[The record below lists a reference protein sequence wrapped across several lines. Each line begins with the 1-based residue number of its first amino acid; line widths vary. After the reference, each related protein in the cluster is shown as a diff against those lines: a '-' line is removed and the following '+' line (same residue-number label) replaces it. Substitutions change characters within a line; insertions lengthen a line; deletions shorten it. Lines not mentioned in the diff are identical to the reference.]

1 MKPGEYDKK
10 IDDLISRA
18 IGRQRP
24 TFDFDKWQA
33 EHQKEIQT
41 YKAQVKKPSDSVPSA
56 GVWKTI
62 IESRITKLA
71 AVAVI
76 IMGILIGVM
85 HWPPSS
91 TKPTT
96 VTEKIPME
104 LIRMPVKDLL
114 DLHFGKLGT
123 SFDGK
128 TVAAALKQ
136 TLDKLSPRR
145 TLAIWKYDKGQPE
158 RQVAAYHP
166 SALSEIIEAGN
177 LVVHARVEQVT
188 FDVRDL
194 KNAILEKNIRRCEL
208 FSSRIKATV
217 ELQVLE
223 AYPSLS
229 SLDGEKIVLSPVFK
243 TDQLD
248 VLEKGKEYLIVLKK
262 YDDIVWMLPYN
273 EGVYPLDPNTNMV
286 GGFRGDPILLDV
298 AWEFIMD
305 LYDAIHECRQP
316 SDKILDYWLSRL
328 KSDDLTNSWTTVEY
342 FTTLGKPP
350 VGPEVVADAIERHY
364 TTLERN
370 YRLLMTK
377 SERESTLGKKDLE
390 KLRRDVYQGTEFL
403 KEALGLLI
411 RVADEP
417 TAKRILVLYEQG
429 KSDPKSVFNGD
440 SAREFS
446 SKIACLVPKGPESE
460 LSTDRMD
467 DRISMSRKEKIQEA
481 VRQFRE
487 GKTSMSSVVDLMI
500 DLLEAE
506 DTEFI
511 PFLREAVKSDWIVP
525 ILIAEVLPDPCFV
538 PVLKEVLEKKVAGGL
553 LQALFACGEE
563 KEAIECA
570 LTYIP
575 ESFNKED
582 RQMINPDFLYGLLS
596 VIKFLGTAGD
606 ESVIPVVEKFTREDV
621 IQPYREAYERY
632 GLGEFVAQNLQTNA
646 ILALARLGPE
656 SAILRV
662 KELYASTDTDMSV
675 RIAAALS
682 LYYLGDDTGYEYL
695 EHFVN
700 HTERSVPEIEIQWGR
715 TWGSSDEVFQKPLL
729 YLRSHRTD
737 ALLLES
743 LRHSYFRPEG
753 SYTGDDR
760 RYYAYAFAKEY
771 QKQILPIL
779 VDRLSSRDRTTRK
792 YANKLLERLTAQDF
806 GFQAEKFVCQQE
818 KAIGRWREYI
828 NDYLADN
835 INSIE

>member
-1 MKPGEYDKK
+1 
-10 IDDLISRA
+10 
-18 IGRQRP
+18 
-24 TFDFDKWQA
+24 
-33 EHQKEIQT
+33 
-41 YKAQVKKPSDSVPSA
+41 
-56 GVWKTI
+56 
-62 IESRITKLA
+62 
-71 AVAVI
+71 
-76 IMGILIGVM
+76 
-85 HWPPSS
+85 
-91 TKPTT
+91 
-96 VTEKIPME
+96 
-104 LIRMPVKDLL
+104 
-114 DLHFGKLGT
+114 
-123 SFDGK
+123 
-128 TVAAALKQ
+128 
-136 TLDKLSPRR
+136 
-145 TLAIWKYDKGQPE
+145 
-158 RQVAAYHP
+158 
-166 SALSEIIEAGN
+166 
-177 LVVHARVEQVT
+177 
-188 FDVRDL
+188 
-194 KNAILEKNIRRCEL
+194 
-208 FSSRIKATV
+208 
-217 ELQVLE
+217 
-223 AYPSLS
+223 
-229 SLDGEKIVLSPVFK
+229 
-243 TDQLD
+243 
-248 VLEKGKEYLIVLKK
+248 
-262 YDDIVWMLPYN
+262 
-273 EGVYPLDPNTNMV
+273 VYPLDPNTGMV

-328 KSDDLTNSWTTVEY
+328 KSDDLTDSWTAVEY
-342 FTTLGKPP
+342 FATVGKPP

-364 TTLERN
+364 STLERN

-377 SERESTLGKKDLE
+377 SERESTLGEKDLE

-417 TAKRILVLYEQG
+417 TAKRILVLYQQG
-429 KSDPKSVFNGD
+429 MSDPKSVFNGD

-467 DRISMSRKEKIQEA
+467 DRILMSRKEKIQEA
-481 VRQFRE
+481 VRQYRE

-511 PFLREAVKSDWIVP
+511 PFLREAVRSDWIVP
-525 ILIAEVLPDPCFV
+525 ILISEVLPDPCFV
-538 PVLKEVLEKKVAGGL
+538 PVLKEVLEEEVTGLL

-563 KEAIECA
+563 KEAIEFA
-570 LTYIP
+570 LSYIP
-575 ESFNKED
+575 ESFNKD
-582 RQMINPDFLYGLLS
+582 DKQKINPEFIYGLLS

-606 ESVIPVVEKFTREDV
+606 ESVIPVVERFTRQDV
-621 IQPYREAYERY
+621 IRPYREACERY

-646 ILALARLGPE
+646 ILALARLSGQ
-656 SAILRV
+656 SAILRI
-662 KELYASTDTDMSV
+662 KELYASKDTDISV

-715 TWGSSDEVFQKPLL
+715 TWGLSDEVFQKPLL

-743 LRHSYFRPEG
+743 LRHGCFRPEG

-771 QKQILPIL
+771 KRQILPIL

-792 YANKLLERLTAQDF
+792 YANTLLERLTGQDF
-806 GFQAEKFVCQQE
+806 GFQPEQFVCWQE
-818 KAIGRWREYI
+818 KAIGRWRAYV

-835 INSIE
+835 SDSFE